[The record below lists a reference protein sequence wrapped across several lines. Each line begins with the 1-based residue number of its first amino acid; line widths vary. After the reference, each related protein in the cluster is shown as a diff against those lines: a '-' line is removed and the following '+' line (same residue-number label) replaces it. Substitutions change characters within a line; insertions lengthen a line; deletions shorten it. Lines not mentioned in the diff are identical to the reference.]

1 MKVIV
6 DAKTLMVL
14 VGWILAGLASVAL
27 IAQHVRWTNQQ
38 SLWQQELTHQ
48 VERVVELEL
57 IIADLHLQKDERA
70 AMADT
75 ADVNTALEPVPADR
89 APAEKA
95 GTAIKE
101 TAQKT
106 GSAINSA
113 FNRVRST
120 FKRDD

>member
-27 IAQHVRWTNQQ
+27 IAQHIRWTNQQ

-48 VERVVELEL
+48 VERIVELEL

-70 AMADT
+70 ASVDIADAKT
-75 ADVNTALEPVPADR
+75 NLEPISDKL

-95 GTAIKE
+95 GAAIKE

-106 GSAINSA
+106 GSVINSA
-113 FNRVRST
+113 FSRVRST

>member
-27 IAQHVRWTNQQ
+27 IAQHIRWTNQQ
-38 SLWQQELTHQ
+38 SLWQQELTQQ

-70 AMADT
+70 AMADI
-75 ADVNTALEPVPADR
+75 ADVNTALEPV
-89 APAEKA
+89 PAEKA